1 MTCVNDW
8 PTWIIHINMRT
19 IGRTVT
25 FLTAA
30 LAGVGTFAQD
40 PQQGWLVNTMYQSG
54 KINAVVAVV
63 AVVLS
68 GLAVW
73 LFTMDRRLR
82 KLEQE
87 QHRN

>member
-8 PTWIIHINMRT
+8 PTLIFHTNMRT

-25 FLTAA
+25 LLTAA

-68 GLAVW
+68 GLAIW

-82 KLEQE
+82 KLEGE
-87 QHRN
+87 ERN